1 MRKPTSKQ
9 SKRDAIDNIPI
20 VEGCGNVFEDLG
32 LPDADILQVKATM
45 AIYIWKII
53 SERRLTQK
61 QAAVLLGID
70 QPGVSDIMRGHL
82 RGYSTDRL
90 IRFLTTLGHDVE
102 VVVTERAPS
111 ARRPGKLRVRNA
123 VAPAPAPASRS
134 QPRAASSARKAGRTA
149 PIPARAQAASRH
161 G

>member
-70 QPGVSDIMRGHL
+70 QPAVSDIMRGHL
-82 RGYSTDRL
+82 RGY
-90 IRFLTTLGHDVE
+90 RFLTTLGHDVE